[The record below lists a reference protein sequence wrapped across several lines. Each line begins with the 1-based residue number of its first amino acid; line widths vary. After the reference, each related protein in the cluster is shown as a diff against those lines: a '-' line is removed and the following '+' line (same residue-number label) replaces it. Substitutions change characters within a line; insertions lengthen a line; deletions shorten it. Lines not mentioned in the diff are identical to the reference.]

1 MVVVLENKDAAD
13 VLGSGAAPFLDRL
26 AATGATFS
34 DAHAETH
41 PSQPNYLALF
51 SGSTQRVTDDSCLG
65 SLDAPSLGGQLIAA
79 GHSFAGYSED
89 LPTPG
94 FTGCTQGDYARKHNP
109 WVDFRDVPATANL
122 PLSQMPSDYTR
133 LPTVAFVIPN
143 LCSDMHDCDVTTG
156 DRWLQQHLSDYLAW
170 AHTHRSLLIVTF
182 DEADADPGN
191 RIATTVD
198 GAAVRPGTYPER
210 IDHYRL
216 LRTIEDMYHLS
227 PLGRAGSATPITSIW
242 AGP

>member
-79 GHSFAGYSED
+79 GRSFAGYSEG
-89 LPTPG
+89 LPAPG

-198 GAAVRPGTYPER
+198 GAGVRPGTYPER